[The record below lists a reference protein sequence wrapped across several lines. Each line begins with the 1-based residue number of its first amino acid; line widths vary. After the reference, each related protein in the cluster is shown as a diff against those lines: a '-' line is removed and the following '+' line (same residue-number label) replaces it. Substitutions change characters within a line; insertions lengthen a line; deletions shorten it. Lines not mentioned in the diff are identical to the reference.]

1 MKKPAAILSFGGLI
15 APILFTLMTIICASL
30 RPGYSHANQFMSEL
44 AATGTSHADLMTY
57 AGFIPSGLM
66 CMAFGI
72 SLLLL
77 LPKSIL
83 SRIAAILVML
93 FGIGVVAAGFYPCDE
108 GCPQQDGSMANMIH
122 NKVSGL
128 AFLSMIVGI
137 LLNGI
142 AFRKFNFWKSM
153 WLYSVASA
161 LFATMFMVLLAS
173 SIESPVN
180 KGLWQR
186 LLLATIFLWMMIVA
200 MKLFNFSR
208 KNQQPAASSI

>member
-1 MKKPAAILSFGGLI
+1 MKRPAAILSLGGLI
-15 APILFTLMTIICASL
+15 GPILFTVMTVACASL
-30 RPGYSHANQFMSEL
+30 RPGYSHVDQFMSEL
-44 AATGTSHADLMTY
+44 AATGTSHAGLMTH
-57 AGFIPSGLM
+57 AGFIPSGLLTTV
-66 CMAFGI
+66 FGV

-83 SRIAAILVML
+83 GRMAAVLVML

-108 GCPQQDGSMANMIH
+108 GCPQQDGSTANTIH
-122 NKVSGL
+122 NTVSGL
-128 AFLSMIVGI
+128 AFFAMIAGI

-142 AFRKFNFWKSM
+142 AFRKFNSWKTM

-161 LFATMFMVLLAS
+161 LFATIFMILLLN

-186 LLLATIFLWMMIVA
+186 LLLATIFLWMMIISI
-200 MKLFNFSR
+200 KLFNFSR
-208 KNQQPAASSI
+208 KNEPGDLPSA